1 MDTNIANLFA
11 ADVMKPEAPDF
22 VPEEDI
28 DTLRAQVRR
37 IVVPEGVSLKSHRN
51 LSNLYPNLEKV
62 SISIRDYIRFVGY
75 QSIDAE
81 LLELRMPEE
90 GKMMQTEAIEKAFTA
105 LIPKYAYREIEV
117 LRKDRDTPYHDVVS
131 KINLAYLAY
140 TRASFAWTEDI
151 ALTSLLLTGLENG
164 VIGAKDIKPLADAE
178 ICRILKEYMDV
189 QRKPLYEIAHFI
201 RNTPLLVQVFAV
213 HQHVDKQL
221 EITGKEEL
229 YELIDNELNYDY
241 DLGLTFKGKVE
252 VEGTAMHGFDG
263 YGSLKHCS
271 YSIRGLSTPETNL
284 DIIRLTSKYPQKN
297 PQGASFFK
305 DECDSKVEAGILPT
319 ATSHLIPEFEF
330 LAQSWFGEKA
340 VGGLWS
346 FPSGTISHDG
356 IINETSIDT
365 ASITTELCYLGQ
377 FFKNLTLEITVTV
390 PRRAD
395 ILSDGTD
402 RIHFA
407 LRDGKV
413 TVRFHDYSS
422 AAYPMGD
429 AAEFAQYNRLL
440 CEGKPL
446 LDRQTIA
453 YISAANKLE
462 REQLEKDETKT
473 RLYELLDGNA
483 DSFMFGAIR
492 HYMNTRHGWIPS
504 PVLGYS
510 HVHQMMTW
518 LFEMD
523 VDKLDRLME
532 RELLGEEEVE
542 G

>member
-1 MDTNIANLFA
+1 
-11 ADVMKPEAPDF
+11 
-22 VPEEDI
+22 
-28 DTLRAQVRR
+28 
-37 IVVPEGVSLKSHRN
+37 
-51 LSNLYPNLEKV
+51 
-62 SISIRDYIRFVGY
+62 
-75 QSIDAE
+75 
-81 LLELRMPEE
+81 
-90 GKMMQTEAIEKAFTA
+90 MQTEAIEKAFTA